1 MRSFFQAQKID
12 PTGTWSVDSSHSL
25 IGFSVQ
31 HLGVSKTR
39 GKFTDFTGTVTADP
53 KNLAQSS
60 VSFTVQ
66 AKSIDTANA
75 ARDTHLKSPDFFDVE
90 KFPTLSFV
98 STKIIKAGNGYRATG
113 NLTIHG
119 ITKQITFPFTIT
131 GPNKG
136 FQGEPRAGVQA
147 RFSINRKDFGL
158 AWSKLVEGVNVVGEQ
173 VEIELDLEG
182 IKK

>member
-1 MRSFFQAQKID
+1 MMQKID
-12 PTGTWSVDSSHSL
+12 PTGTWTVDDAHSL
-25 IGFSVQ
+25 IGFSVA

-39 GKFTDFTGTVTADP
+39 GKFTAFTGTVTADP
-53 KNLAQSS
+53 ANLAKSS

-75 ARDTHLKSPDFFDVE
+75 ARDGHLKGPDFFDAD
-90 KFPTLSFV
+90 KFPTLTFV
-98 STKIIKAGNGYRATG
+98 STKIEKAGRDYKATG

-119 ITKQITFPFTIT
+119 ITRRITFPFTIT

-136 FQGEPRAGVQA
+136 FQGEARAGVLA
-147 RFSINRKDFGL
+147 KFAINRKDYGL
-158 AWSKLVEGVNVVGEQ
+158 VWNKLVEGVNVVGDL